1 MSYLQ
6 HPVSADRPARI
17 ALIGAG
23 WIGSFHAESV
33 ARRISGARLEAIADP
48 SLPAVEALAGRLGVA
63 KISSDPADVFNHPDV
78 DAVLIAAP
86 ARFHSTLIAA
96 AARAGKDVF

>member
-6 HPVSADRPARI
+6 HPVSEDRPARI

-33 ARRISGARLEAIADP
+33 AQRVPSARLEAIADP
-48 SLPAVEALAGRLGVA
+48 SLPAVEALAGRLWVA
-63 KISSDPADVFNHPDV
+63 KISADPGRCDQ
-78 DAVLIAAP
+78 
-86 ARFHSTLIAA
+86 
-96 AARAGKDVF
+96 